1 AEPTSSTNASP
12 SPCEPYAAATT
23 PPASS
28 PSQSAPRDPSAI
40 QTQLDDAFH
49 SDLVQLVRAAQQN
62 DLELTTTR
70 YAKVVEGCTNCHVQY
85 RY

>member
-1 AEPTSSTNASP
+1 MTET
-12 SPCEPYAAATT
+12 
-23 PPASS
+23 
-28 PSQSAPRDPSAI
+28 I